1 MTHLSER
8 QLVLHYY
15 GEEDGAAAAHLA
27 GCAACRSELERLRR
41 TLALVPARPVPRRDE
56 TYGARVWQ
64 RLRPALPEGGPP
76 RWQAW
81 LRPQRLVWA
90 GTVAALVCAAFLAGR
105 VSQRE
110 ARPLVS
116 GAAPETARERIL
128 LLAVGP
134 HLERSQ
140 LVLLEVMNADPR
152 GPLDVAAER
161 DMARDLLSANRLYRQ
176 AAQRTPDPAVR
187 AVLDQLEQALVEIAN
202 GPVEL
207 DSARLAEI
215 QDRIRSQ
222 GLLFRIRVLGSKV
235 NERERQAPPAPGLD
249 TT

>member
-15 GEEDGAAAAHLA
+15 GEENGATEAHLA
-27 GCAACRSELERLRR
+27 GCPACRAGLERLRR
-41 TLALVPARPVPRRDE
+41 TLALVPAPPVPRRDE
-56 TYGARVWQ
+56 TYGARVWR
-64 RLRPALPEGGPP
+64 RLRPALPESGPP

-81 LRPQRLVWA
+81 LRPRRLVWA
-90 GTVAALVCAAFLAGR
+90 GTMAALVLAAFLAGR

-110 ARPLVS
+110 SRPLV
-116 GAAPETARERIL
+116 AEARPEAVRERIL
-128 LLAVGP
+128 LVAVGP

-140 LVLLEVMNADPR
+140 MVLLEVMNADPR

-161 DMARDLLSANRLYRQ
+161 ELARDLLSANRLYRQ
-176 AAQRTPDPAVR
+176 AARRGPDQAVG
-187 AVLDQLEQALVEIAN
+187 AVLDQLEQALIEIAN
-202 GPVEL
+202 GPAEL

-215 QDRIRSQ
+215 QERIRSQ
-222 GLLFRIRVLGSKV
+222 GLLFRIRVLGSKA
-235 NERERQAPPAPGLD
+235 NELERRSPLSSNLD